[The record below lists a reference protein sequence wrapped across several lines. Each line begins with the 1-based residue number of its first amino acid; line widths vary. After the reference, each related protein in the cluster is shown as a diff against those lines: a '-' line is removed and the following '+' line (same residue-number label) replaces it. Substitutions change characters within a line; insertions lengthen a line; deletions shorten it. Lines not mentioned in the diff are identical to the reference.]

1 MKARIT
7 LDDIRRSACAHL
19 NKHLFPEKPQDSTTK
34 PQKKSKYGNQ
44 KTTVG
49 DIQFDSNKEANYYR
63 YLLIQ
68 QKIGKIGFLQR
79 QVEYELNEGGA
90 FSFKYISDFE
100 YLDMVTG
107 KKVVV
112 DVKGFRTREYKK
124 KKRLMKK
131 IHGIT
136 IKEI

>member
-1 MKARIT
+1 MKRTFTIQELQKT
-7 LDDIRRSACAHL
+7 ACAKL
-19 NKHLFPEKPQDSTTK
+19 NPRLFEEEPKK
-34 PQKKSKYGNQ
+34 MKKSKYGNK
-44 KTTVG
+44 KTMVG
-49 DIQFDSNKEANYYR
+49 DIQFDSNKEANHYR

-112 DVKGFRTREYKK
+112 DVKGFRTREYLKK
-124 KKRLMKK
+124 RRLMKK
-131 IHGIT
+131 VHGIT